1 MSRHLA
7 LALAPALLLTA
18 CGDDSSVSGSDAASA
33 SGTGTTGAAGSS
45 SGEDPTLTGEVPT
58 TSNGNSAGSSGAD
71 SSSSGPPTVCEPGA
85 EAECSC
91 DGAGQGTQ
99 TCTPDGLGF
108 DPCECPDSVC
118 GDAVIDA
125 PEVCDDGTNDNSYG
139 GCAADC
145 SALGPHCQD
154 SITNGAEACDDGNAV
169 DGDGCNVDC
178 IFSGSELWTAYYPGD
193 DAGNARARGAAV
205 DNEGNVIIV
214 GEEFVVGQNA
224 NAWARKYSPAGDIL
238 WSWSW
243 NGKSSGDDILYAV
256 AVTPENDLVMVG
268 ETYVAGNGA
277 DMLFVKLGPD
287 SKPVWQL
294 THSGGTAFGDR
305 AFGVAV
311 DPAGNIAVTGEEYKL
326 IGLHNVWTSLMDP
339 DGLEIWSDVY
349 DANAG
354 NDAGNAVAFTPTGD
368 LVVAGNIY
376 VPIGLADLWL
386 RKYSAAG
393 NELWTHTADHMKG
406 NDMWH
411 AIAIDEVGDIALSGE
426 VYEVEGLAAILTA
439 KYNVAGFE
447 LWSQIN
453 DSAGGDNDIGHGVA
467 IDPSGNIIS
476 VGEEYTANDFARTW
490 VRKHDPAGAELWT
503 QIHDGVDAGNDIAW
517 AVAIDPDTGHIY
529 AAGEEYRVGQ
539 FADVWLTKYAP

>member
-33 SGTGTTGAAGSS
+33 SGTGTTGVAGSS

-467 IDPSGNIIS
+467 FDPAGNVVS